1 MSNLILAQ
9 SETLTMSSREIAE
22 LTGKSLGH
30 VHRDFK
36 VMASELDLCVPS
48 NPFLDLSVNSSI
60 KSYPDIINISEASRI
75 VGLTRRTI
83 YKHIDQGKLIKSDKG
98 ISKSELERVYGLEFN
113 SEFSGQQDQK
123 DGFTMITDS
132 AGRITEILM
141 NQELTMTLVSGYNV
155 KLRNAIIKRWQE
167 LEGKQKNVVEHKIPA
182 NFAEALQ
189 LAADQAKKLELAA
202 PKVAFV
208 DNFVERES
216 LQNATQVAQSMK
228 LKSANALNKI
238 LDELGGVYSGSVKR
252 SRVFTVKF
260 INDGYGEVKQTP
272 AGYPQ
277 SLFTAKGI
285 IYLNELLTSEGYI

>member
-9 SETLTMSSREIAE
+9 PETLTMSSKDIAAVVE
-22 LTGKSLGH
+22 SRH
-30 VHRDFK
+30 D
-36 VMASELDLCVPS
+36 
-48 NPFLDLSVNSSI
+48 SV
-60 KSYPDIINISEASRI
+60 K
-75 VGLTRRTI
+75 RTMMTL
-83 YKHIDQGKLIKSDKG
+83 QDKG
-98 ISKSELERVYGLEFN
+98 LITFTHTVEKGEGRPAAVLHVNKRDSYVVVAQLSPEF
-113 SEFSGQQDQK
+113 
-123 DGFTMITDS
+123 T
-132 AGRITEILM
+132 AV
-141 NQELTMTLVSGYNV
+141 LVD
-155 KLRNAIIKRWQE
+155 RWQE
-167 LEGKQKNVVEHKIPA
+167 LESKHSHKIPT

-189 LAADQAKKLELAA
+189 LAADQAKQLELAA

-216 LQNATQVAQSMK
+216 LQNATQVSQSMK

-260 INDGYGEVKQTP
+260 INDGYGEVKQTA

-285 IYLNELLTSEGYI
+285 VYLNELLTSEGYI